1 MFKAIPTY
9 RNEAGDTIQFFPVND
24 VPGFTHRVVING
36 QGTRDFLG
44 DHVKPSAKHAEFFFQ
59 KHNLKKAA

>member
-9 RNEAGDTIQFFPVND
+9 RSEAGDTIQFFPVNN

-36 QGTRDFLG
+36 QATRDFLG
-44 DHVKPSAKHAEFFFQ
+44 DHVKPSAKHAEFFFAKNQ
-59 KHNLKKAA
+59 KKAA